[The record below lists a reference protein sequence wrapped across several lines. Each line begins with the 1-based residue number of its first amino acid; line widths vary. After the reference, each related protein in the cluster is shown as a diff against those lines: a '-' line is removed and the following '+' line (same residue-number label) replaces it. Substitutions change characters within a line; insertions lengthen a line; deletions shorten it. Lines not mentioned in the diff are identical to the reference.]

1 MNGVTELTVLVWKFF
16 PFGFS
21 VPQIIFQSCL
31 INDSILSF
39 RSKFL
44 HLTLDFGHQKL
55 FILSYFLIK
64 LNINSIF
71 FVLRMKLIS
80 QKADWPFLQ
89 NDFPLEGIFHVE
101 KWIVFIKIFLLFECF
116 IIEVEVD
123 VLIVFEMF
131 LFFSK
136 IIVDVLVI
144 LSFFE
149 EFSFFA

>member
-1 MNGVTELTVLVWKFF
+1 LNGVTELTVLVWNFF
-16 PFGFS
+16 PFCFS
-21 VPQIIFQSCL
+21 VPQIIFQACL

-44 HLTLDFGHQKL
+44 HLALDFGHQKL
-55 FILSYFLIK
+55 FILSYFLFE

-71 FVLRMKLIS
+71 LFLRKRLIS
-80 QKADWPFLQ
+80 QKADWSFLQ

-101 KWIVFIKIFLLFECF
+101 KRIVFIEIFLLFECF
-116 IIEVEVD
+116 IIEVEVG
-123 VLIVFEMF
+123 VFFVFEMF

-136 IIVDVLVI
+136 IFVDVLVI
-144 LSFFE
+144 LSFFK